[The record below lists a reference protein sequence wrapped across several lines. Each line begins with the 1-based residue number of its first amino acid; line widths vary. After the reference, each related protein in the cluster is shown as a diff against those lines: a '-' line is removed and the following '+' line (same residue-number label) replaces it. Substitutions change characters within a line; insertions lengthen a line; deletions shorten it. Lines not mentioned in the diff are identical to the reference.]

1 MWYCIILFDT
11 GIARK
16 VNNII
21 SFLPSGFKVQRSSS
35 VVWTSQTVTLWHCLT
50 SLVVCLLCAA
60 CVTGKPV
67 HQGGINGRRVATG
80 RGVFYGLDNFL
91 READLMARIGI
102 QQPGWQDKTFIVQV
116 GILIIK
122 NTVFLCLW
130 WQWVDC
136 YAALPRCGMR
146 IVLVILAVLRSQ

>member
-35 VVWTSQTVTLWHCLT
+35 VVWTSHTVPLWHCLT

-122 NTVFLCLW
+122 NISSHSVKYSEK
-130 WQWVDC
+130 DK
-136 YAALPRCGMR
+136 
-146 IVLVILAVLRSQ
+146 ILENIT

>member
-1 MWYCIILFDT
+1 M
-11 GIARK
+11 
-16 VNNII
+16 
-21 SFLPSGFKVQRSSS
+21 
-35 VVWTSQTVTLWHCLT
+35 
-50 SLVVCLLCAA
+50 CAA

-122 NTVFLCLW
+122 NISLSMMTM
-130 WQWVDC
+130 
-136 YAALPRCGMR
+136 G
-146 IVLVILAVLRSQ
+146 